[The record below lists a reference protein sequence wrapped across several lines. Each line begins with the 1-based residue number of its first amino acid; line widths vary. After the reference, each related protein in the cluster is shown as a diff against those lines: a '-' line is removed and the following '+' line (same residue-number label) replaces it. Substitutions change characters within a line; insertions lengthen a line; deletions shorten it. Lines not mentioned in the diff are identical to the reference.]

1 MRHEVAAIP
10 RFTVIGCHFL
20 VTCSEMTACG
30 TQLGHRV
37 GVAEPDALVT
47 EKLGTILSVY
57 FSYARSGADPMWL
70 AGLTGSVPTFAY

>member
-1 MRHEVAAIP
+1 
-10 RFTVIGCHFL
+10 
-20 VTCSEMTACG
+20 MTACG

-57 FSYARSGADPMWL
+57 FSYARSGADPIWL
-70 AGLTGSVPTFAY
+70 AGLTGRFRRWRTNVANFRELVRR